1 MQSLKPQ
8 DAYEYISD
16 VELQHDQ
23 VRHISGGCSC
33 KSDLVLSVSAHESGW
48 PHVIV
53 GSDRAGSLVC
63 KHVNCCSMPGL
74 KRKCRHCK
82 TVCTWLKT
90 IDHDLD
96 MLETSGEDP
105 ARLDRLS
112 ALAAEMEGYQLL
124 KDNQSLSQGAA
135 MDICPI
141 RVTKIAFSI
150 GLQAFIVALAIEYE
164 SLFTCPICKEHG
176 YTIIIDG
183 KAMGVNRKLSKAH
196 QCCMAD
202 GAATVSVEC
211 SHAQVVALPEPEARR
226 LLEELAT
233 GRLPIGSYHELHA
246 LCDKVNSQ
254 LGLLLASG
262 YVVVAPLWF
271 GAQLTFNLSLSMT
284 NVTSNTI
291 LSSTS
296 SLFTFA
302 LSCLLLGEKYTFVKL
317 GSIVV
322 CIAGVVMVTF
332 GDSSHSEGRQS
343 FVGDMLCLLSSLLY
357 ASYTIAIRQMLPN
370 DENADV
376 TTFFGFIGLLN
387 LVFMAPVL
395 IILWLTSVVQ
405 LQGMTAWLLLLAVCK
420 GLFDNVLS
428 DYLWAR
434 AVLLLGPTLA
444 TVGLSVQVPLAVA
457 AEGIFGTPEWLHS
470 HGSAAFM
477 ILGAIAVLMG
487 FMGVSLSHTSAI
499 LQRYSHTSAIQQDA
513 SDNQA
518 DSEECEASMYRN
530 DSVLPPD
537 GSGGF

>member
-1 MQSLKPQ
+1 
-8 DAYEYISD
+8 
-16 VELQHDQ
+16 
-23 VRHISGGCSC
+23 
-33 KSDLVLSVSAHESGW
+33 
-48 PHVIV
+48 
-53 GSDRAGSLVC
+53 
-63 KHVNCCSMPGL
+63 MPAL
-74 KRKCRHCK
+74 NS
-82 TVCTWLKT
+82 WSQLN
-90 IDHDLD
+90 
-96 MLETSGEDP
+96 SGEQEHASGLSFVFCVAVIWVAASFLVQDLEREGINAFVLTYIANSLFILLLP
-105 ARLDRLS
+105 ISALSAKHTVTPTPRSAAQPELEDKQLLDRGGS
-112 ALAAEMEGYQLL
+112 AQHVPFTADVCAPVSSWSQTVGNKQIRHAAL
-124 KDNQSLSQGAA
+124 
-135 MDICPI
+135 
-141 RVTKIAFSI
+141 
-150 GLQAFIVALAIEYE
+150 
-164 SLFTCPICKEHG
+164 
-176 YTIIIDG
+176 
-183 KAMGVNRKLSKAH
+183 
-196 QCCMAD
+196 
-202 GAATVSVEC
+202 
-211 SHAQVVALPEPEARR
+211 
-226 LLEELAT
+226 
-233 GRLPIGSYHELHA
+233 
-246 LCDKVNSQ
+246 
-254 LGLLLASG
+254 
-262 YVVVAPLWF
+262 VVAPLWF